1 MIFRHFMDPTQ
12 NRNSYL
18 IASTQTREAAIID
31 PLEHCLAEYETMLD
45 QRGLRLVYTFQTR
58 NDRQST
64 RAGQALRIRRQS
76 SQVLPFKAVAVDS
89 NAIGPIDD
97 RAKPG
102 ASFALG
108 ELTIETIDP
117 VAPGDC
123 EVSFQVCDYV
133 FSPSEVRILNG
144 QIQSADER
152 ATRSSVTPGCD
163 QGTIGHSPRTSLITN
178 YRTTREGVP
187 VEMLILEDLHSSL
200 IENAFSP
207 KEARIVKTYL
217 EFLEDNDFNHPAAS
231 ELSAM
236 LKDVDRTAVH
246 VLVHNIRWKQ
256 IEQGRLPVV
265 LAGQTSKWLRELQ
278 TKPRFTDHEK
288 EFLDA
293 YLSLVEK
300 NQRPPSGPDVAQ
312 ELSGDRSVQWIR
324 KRAHTIRRKQ
334 KEFNQPIL
342 ILSRKNPLPPTM
354 PRYVT
359 NRRVAHTSDQ
369 NTARYTA

>member
-1 MIFRHFMDPTQ
+1 MIFRHITDPTQ

-18 IASTQTREAAIID
+18 IACPQTREAAIID
-31 PLEHCLAEYETMLD
+31 PLENCVAEYEALLD

-58 NDRQST
+58 TDRQSS
-64 RAGQALRIRRQS
+64 RAGQVLRTRRQS

-89 NAIGPIDD
+89 DSIGPIDD

-102 ASFALG
+102 ASFTLG
-108 ELTIETIDP
+108 NLTIEVIDP
-117 VAPGDC
+117 VVAGDC
-123 EVSFQVCDYV
+123 EVSFQVYDYV
-133 FSPSEVRILNG
+133 FSPTEVRILNG
-144 QIQSADER
+144 QVQAAEDRAALPSVAPEAGLRSTLQS
-152 ATRSSVTPGCD
+152 SQPK
-163 QGTIGHSPRTSLITN
+163 LIN
-178 YRTTREGVP
+178 NCRTTREGTP

-207 KEARIVKTYL
+207 KEARVARTYL

-256 IEQGRLPVV
+256 IEQGKLPVV

-293 YLSLVEK
+293 YLRLVER
-300 NQRPPSGPDVAQ
+300 NQRPPSGPDIAQ

-342 ILSRKNPLPPTM
+342 ILSRKNPVPATIRGYM
-354 PRYVT
+354 T
-359 NRRVAHTSDQ
+359 TRRPNHAPSES
-369 NTARYTA
+369 TARYTA

>member
-1 MIFRHFMDPTQ
+1 MDPTQ

-31 PLEHCLAEYETMLD
+31 PLENCLAEYETMLD

-76 SQVLPFKAVAVDS
+76 SQVLPFKAVAVDTNS
-89 NAIGPIDD
+89 IGPIDD
-97 RAKPG
+97 LAKPG

-108 ELTIETIDP
+108 DLAIETIDP
-117 VAPGDC
+117 LVPGDC

-144 QIQSADER
+144 QIPSVEE
-152 ATRSSVTPGCD
+152 TTTHSSFSPGS
-163 QGTIGHSPRTSLITN
+163 GKSSIGQSPRHSLIN
-178 YRTTREGVP
+178 NCRTTREGIP

-207 KEARIVKTYL
+207 KEARVVRTYL

-231 ELSAM
+231 ELSAL

-265 LAGQTSKWLRELQ
+265 LAGQTSKWLRDLQ
-278 TKPRFTDHEK
+278 TKPTFTDHEK
-288 EFLDA
+288 EFLHA
-293 YLSLVEK
+293 YLRLVEK

-354 PRYVT
+354 PGYVT
-359 NRRVAHTSDQ
+359 TRRAAHAPSQ
-369 NTARYTA
+369 GTARYIA